1 MEGIEL
7 CTKKTVKLCGI
18 AIVLILVFTAVIS
31 SNSFTRTA
39 KAEDAPTSETS
50 VTSGFNIHEKT
61 LATDFNSNEEPTIT
75 FFTHGM
81 SGDSGHWSN
90 NLQRTNGVYSAAESG
105 LQYDADSIL
114 SKIYNALPNGTQVY
128 TVVVDKNV
136 SFRRLVKKVNNKYEK
151 NYEKTISDFSQHT
164 LVLLDMERAWEN
176 EDDRDETHETV
187 YNKIH
192 MMIDDITWDYYVW
205 SGRLPRVNLIGFSRG
220 GLINMDYAINHPKNV
235 ASLVSIAT
243 PYNGSVYDN
252 EIVRIIGVDDFDTPG
267 GKCITGKCGHEYYFC
282 NLENRK
288 NAWNDTYSLNMHIK
302 FHAISGSFSEDYL
315 NKLIITPPYLEE
327 GSGMTT
333 AQANIIRSGS
343 SLIYNNVK
351 SFLLSNP
358 GDFCVDVAS
367 QSATGY
373 RGVISFHKEYTASN
387 CNWDKRA
394 ANNFAVPHNLAPYD
408 ADVHNYILQN
418 VQFGEP
424 FLTAYAGEDKRSIV
438 KANIELKNLYLQHSI
453 NGKEIVEIGEKAF
466 ANQTKLERVT
476 IPDSVKRIRQRAFYN
491 CTSLYYVSL
500 PDNITDIFAET
511 FAYTRLRTINLP
523 RDLSEIG
530 PGAFSN
536 TELTSVTIPEG
547 TRHIDYQAFENCI
560 YLQRVSL
567 PNTIRY
573 ISTFAFANCSD
584 LEQIKLPE
592 NITEISNYT
601 FKNCSSLTQINIPEK
616 VTKIGKE
623 AFSGCVKLRDL
634 SFSENIINIGERA
647 FEKCILINGVNIP
660 NPNAEVAENAFDQ
673 SGVSNIVKLLR
684 VEETGLCGIS
694 DYVSIRLIFDKKIN
708 SFSAANIEMQDAQAG
723 SISIY
728 NNCVSVQLSQIEKTS
743 FCLTIKNLSNTALI
757 GGKSAVSLDT
767 ISDFTDENPN
777 VYLLLRSGGDY
788 YAQLIYNIHEK
799 FIDAELSFDVAISNN
814 DYWLQLAQF
823 DQARNS
829 GANTIVIWKATLPET
844 EAIDLIEQ
852 QIQQA
857 RDEGLTVLMF
867 YYQEIQT
874 VADCLVLSDYYLAGY
889 EQGQYVY
896 ATAFDEQTGEITTGC
911 GRVDLFVES
920 ASINN
925 IYYESY
931 LAGFNEAVC
940 GVFGIEERM
949 VDSSNIKTKLS
960 EVVNLTQKSS
970 ALIIYNR
977 NLIEYVVNDLAYVI
991 DSLKILM
998 DTRQDELALLQ
1009 MGICDAIWYADQ
1021 QTIAEIIEQFVN
1033 GNITDNVY
1041 YKPFTK
1047 VDIYN
1052 VDQYL

>member
-1 MEGIEL
+1 MH
-7 CTKKTVKLCGI
+7 KKTVKLCGI
-18 AIVLILVFTAVIS
+18 AIVLILVFTVVIS
-31 SNSFTRTA
+31 SNSFTKTA
-39 KAEDAPTSETS
+39 KAEDTPTSETS
-50 VTSGFNIHEKT
+50 VNSGSDIHEQT
-61 LATDFNSNEEPTIT
+61 LATDFNSNEEPMIT

-81 SGDSGHWSN
+81 AGDSGHWSN
-90 NLQRTNGVYSAAESG
+90 KLHRENG
-105 LQYDADSIL
+105 QYTTEGRLNYDPDSVL
-114 SKIYNALPNGTQVY
+114 EKITRSLPTGTQIYKLNITSDAVY
-128 TVVVDKNV
+128 YGRV
-136 SFRRLVKKVNNKYEK
+136 RREQDIYAEYYGNRI
-151 NYEKTISDFSQHT
+151 TDFSQHT
-164 LVLLDMERAWEN
+164 LILLEMSSINPNINDINMS
-176 EDDRDETHETV
+176 HEVV
-187 YNKIH
+187 YNH
-192 MMIDDITWDYYVW
+192 MHLLIDNVVKDFYNYA
-205 SGRLPRVNLIGFSRG
+205 GKLPRINLIGFSRG

-252 EIVRIIGVDDFDTPG
+252 ETVRIIGVDTFDTAG

-288 NAWNDTYSLNMHIK
+288 NAWNDTYSLNTHIK

-315 NKLIITPPYLEE
+315 NKLINTPPYLEE
-327 GSGMTT
+327 GSGKTE
-333 AQANIIRSGS
+333 AEANLIRFVA
-343 SLIYNNVK
+343 SLIYNQAE
-351 SFLLSNP
+351 SSLLSNP

-367 QSATGY
+367 QAATGY

-394 ANNFAVPHNLAPYD
+394 ASNFAVPHNLAPYD

-453 NGKEIVEIGEKAF
+453 NGKEIVEIGEEAF

-476 IPDSVKRIRQRAFYN
+476 IPDSVKRIRQKAFYN

-547 TRHIDYQAFENCI
+547 TRYIDYQAFENCI
-560 YLQRVSL
+560 DLQRVSL

-708 SFSAANIEMQDAQAG
+708 SFSAANIEMQGAQAG
-723 SISIY
+723 SISVY
-728 NNCVSVQLSQIEKTS
+728 NNCVSVQLSQIERTS
-743 FCLTIKNLSNTALI
+743 FYLTIKNLSNTALI
-757 GGKSAVSLDT
+757 GGKSTVSLDN
-767 ISDFTDENPN
+767 ISDFIDENPN
-777 VYLLLRSGGDY
+777 VYLLLRNGGDY

-799 FIDAELSFDVAISNN
+799 FINAELSFDVAISNN
-814 DYWLQLAQF
+814 DYWLQLEQLE
-823 DQARNS
+823 QARNS
-829 GANTIVIWKATLPET
+829 GANTIVIWKATLPGT
-844 EAIDLIEQ
+844 EDTDLIEQ

-896 ATAFDEQTGEITTGC
+896 ETAFDEQTGEITTGC

-920 ASINN
+920 TSMNN

-931 LAGFNEAVC
+931 LAGFNEGVC
-940 GVFGIEERM
+940 GVFGIEERE
-949 VDSSNIKTKLS
+949 VDSSNIKNKLS
-960 EVVNLTQKSS
+960 EVVNLAQKSS
-970 ALIIYNR
+970 ALIIYNG
-977 NLIEYVVNDLAYVI
+977 NLIEYVVNDLAYAI

-998 DTRQDELALLQ
+998 DTRQDELVLLQ